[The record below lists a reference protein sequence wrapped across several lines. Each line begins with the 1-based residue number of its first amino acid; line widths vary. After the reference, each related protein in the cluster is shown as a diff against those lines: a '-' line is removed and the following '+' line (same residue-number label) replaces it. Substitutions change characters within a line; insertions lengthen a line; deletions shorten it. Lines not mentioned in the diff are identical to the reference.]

1 MQIQNRFPL
10 EEAIVPSLGILG
22 SIAAHDLTKDQI
34 SIANV
39 ALHFP
44 HFVPEGHLEAILKV

>member
-1 MQIQNRFPL
+1 MQKRFPL
-10 EEAIVPSLGILG
+10 EEGIVPSLGILD

-44 HFVPEGHLEAILKV
+44 HFVPEGHLEAILEV